1 MITLLV
7 QPCTVTIGF
16 SSAAVRSHS
25 FLWLMWGLFSGWG
38 DSPLR
43 IGCKV
48 SVMVTQSGVVL
59 DNVTRWKW
67 VKEIGNHQYAPCV
80 NWRRSWFMAPGY
92 SVHTCW
98 IYSFFFFFLCRLAQ
112 GQVRVPFSAAHPH
125 HHAVCGTLWWTA
137 PGKGQCVFKMN
148 WAPSIGSHSDW
159 ATVPL
164 VCRECMEWGNKRVRY
179 ALKCCTLLPVLLL
192 IHLPL
197 CMFHRL
203 ISHVRLSVS
212 PFTWGLRQRGD
223 SCGFSKAS
231 QQLQT
236 PHGIASVQV
245 SQRYV
250 SQLKQ
255 VILQF
260 IVGFSLVLPY

>member
-137 PGKGQCVFKMN
+137 PEKGQCVFKMN

-164 VCRECMEWGNKRVRY
+164 VCRECMEWGNKKGQICIEMLHSITCV
-179 ALKCCTLLPVLLL
+179 
-192 IHLPL
+192 
-197 CMFHRL
+197 
-203 ISHVRLSVS
+203 
-212 PFTWGLRQRGD
+212 
-223 SCGFSKAS
+223 
-231 QQLQT
+231 T
-236 PHGIASVQV
+236 PHPPASLHV
-245 SQRYV
+245 SSPHQSRP
-250 SQLKQ
+250 S
-255 VILQF
+255 
-260 IVGFSLVLPY
+260 FSLSFYLGTQTERGQLWVF